1 MNLLQHHLKVIQAHQ
16 PQAWQGL
23 KDIYDSAFELDNGEI
38 QFLGRSWDTPSYS
51 PTVPPHSLGIMLYGM
66 GDGQLIKT
74 LLAQLPAITP
84 VLVIDSQPELAW
96 ACLNETDF
104 STALADPRLRW
115 MVGKPDTLF
124 ASFTEALLQQHDQ
137 LGLIWLENPLI
148 SQIAQLLNDPFLK
161 HFRHLKATLGPQQ
174 ALAKLPQ
181 LEELF
186 LKLAPEMTQ
195 THQQYPLS
203 CRSGCADCCHGSV
216 GFHLCVNPL
225 EWALMH
231 RSLSALPRSE
241 RQVVFKQAVTSLA
254 SHRDYL
260 VELLYYFDTQPD
272 RLNHPDFHLE
282 LLQMAGTH
290 RQEACLMLDE
300 AQRCRVYTGRPL
312 TCRVFGSSHVSQQQ
326 PFTCE
331 KDYQQMEQILLDE
344 GAQNH
349 LVDSSAYRKQLR
361 ELHQNL
367 EYKHV
372 LNIWLLCHLDF
383 SQGDFKPLRIDY
395 QQFQTLIRHPET
407 LERLLSEL
415 EQAAQVSGGTE
426 TL

>member
-1 MNLLQHHLKVIQAHQ
+1 
-16 PQAWQGL
+16 
-23 KDIYDSAFELDNGEI
+23 
-38 QFLGRSWDTPSYS
+38 
-51 PTVPPHSLGIMLYGM
+51 
-66 GDGQLIKT
+66 
-74 LLAQLPAITP
+74 
-84 VLVIDSQPELAW
+84 
-96 ACLNETDF
+96 
-104 STALADPRLRW
+104 
-115 MVGKPDTLF
+115 
-124 ASFTEALLQQHDQ
+124 
-137 LGLIWLENPLI
+137 
-148 SQIAQLLNDPFLK
+148 
-161 HFRHLKATLGPQQ
+161 
-174 ALAKLPQ
+174 
-181 LEELF
+181 
-186 LKLAPEMTQ
+186 
-195 THQQYPLS
+195 
-203 CRSGCADCCHGSV
+203 
-216 GFHLCVNPL
+216 
-225 EWALMH
+225 MH